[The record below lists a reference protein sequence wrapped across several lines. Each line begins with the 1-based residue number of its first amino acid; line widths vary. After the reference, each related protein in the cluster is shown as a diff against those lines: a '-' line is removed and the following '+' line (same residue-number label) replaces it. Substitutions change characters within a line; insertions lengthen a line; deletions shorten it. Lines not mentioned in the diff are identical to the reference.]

1 MHIYAIALEKG
12 GVGKSALAV
21 NLAAAFAR
29 INLRVLLI
37 DLDAQANA
45 THWLG
50 VHPDAV
56 RTEDSTLGLLMGR
69 SLEACVRT
77 TEEGVDLLPAH
88 PAMASLPMHIA
99 AAPNSGLFVL
109 RDALT
114 HTSTTTVGYQVVI
127 LDLAPARGPVQATA
141 LAAATRCIAPIQPE
155 DLVIKALADLVE
167 TVGQAQ
173 RINAHLRGISVI
185 RNKYL
190 VRSAG
195 DHAYDHALKQSYG
208 ASLLTTVIPNRAALR
223 DSPGLGQSVFRYT
236 GSDAVEVRAL
246 FLDLLDELMALD
258 GGAA

>member
-1 MHIYAIALEKG
+1 MHVYAVALEKG
-12 GVGKSALAV
+12 GVGKSALSV

-29 INLRVLLI
+29 VNLRVLLV

-50 VHPDAV
+50 VRPETV
-56 RTEDSTLGLLMGR
+56 RSEESTLGLLAGKP
-69 SLEACVRT
+69 LEACVRG

-109 RDALT
+109 RDAL
-114 HTSTTTVGYQVVI
+114 GQGPAYDVVI

-141 LAAATRCIAPIQPE
+141 LAAATRCIAPVQPE
-155 DLVIKALADLVE
+155 DLVIKALADLVT
-167 TVGQAQ
+167 TVAQAQ
-173 RINAHLRGISVI
+173 RLNPDLRGISIV

-195 DHAYDHALKQSYG
+195 DQVYDQALKEGYG
-208 ASLLTTVIPNRAALR
+208 AALLKTIIPNRAALR

-236 GSDAVEVRAL
+236 GGDASDVRGL
-246 FLDLLDELMALD
+246 FLDLLEELMALD
-258 GGAA
+258 GGTA

>member
-1 MHIYAIALEKG
+1 MHVYAVALEKG
-12 GVGKSALAV
+12 GVGKSALSV

-29 INLRVLLI
+29 VQLRVLLI

-50 VHPDAV
+50 VAPERV
-56 RTEDSTLGLLMGR
+56 RADESTLGLLMGKP
-69 SLEACVRT
+69 LDQCVRAT
-77 TEEGVDLLPAH
+77 AEGIDLLPAH

-109 RDALT
+109 RDALS
-114 HTSTTTVGYQVVI
+114 HPLPYDVVI

-141 LAAATRCIAPIQPE
+141 LAAATRCVAPVQPE
-155 DLVIKALADLVE
+155 DLVIKALGDLVA

-173 RINAHLRGISVI
+173 RLNPQLRGMSVV
-185 RNKYL
+185 RNKYS

-195 DHAYDHALKQSYG
+195 DQAYDHALKERYG
-208 ASLLTTVIPNRAALR
+208 PQLLKTVIPNRAALR

-236 GSDAVEVRAL
+236 GADASEVRGL
-246 FLDLLDELMALD
+246 FLDLLEELMALD
-258 GGAA
+258 GVIA

>member
-1 MHIYAIALEKG
+1 MHVYAVALEKG
-12 GVGKSALAV
+12 GVGKSAISV

-29 INLRVLLI
+29 VNLRVLLV

-50 VHPDAV
+50 IRPQEV
-56 RTEDSTLGLLMGR
+56 RSDESVLGLLAGNP
-69 SLEACVRT
+69 LEACIRA

-109 RDALT
+109 RDAL
-114 HTSTTTVGYQVVI
+114 SRADAYDVVL

-141 LAAATRCIAPIQPE
+141 LAAATRCIAPVQPE
-155 DLVIKALADLVE
+155 DLVIKALADLVA

-173 RINAHLRGISVI
+173 RLNPELRGISIV

-195 DHAYDHALKQSYG
+195 DQVYDQALREGYG
-208 ASLLTTVIPNRAALR
+208 GSLLATVIPNRAALR

-236 GSDAVEVRAL
+236 GGDASEVRGL
-246 FLDLLDELMALD
+246 FLDLMEELMALD

>member
-1 MHIYAIALEKG
+1 MHVYAIALEKG

-29 INLRVLLI
+29 ITLRVLLI

-50 VHPDAV
+50 VTPDTV
-56 RTEDSTLGLLMGR
+56 RADDTTLGLLMGR
-69 SLEACVRT
+69 PLEACVRPT
-77 TEEGVDLLPAH
+77 DEGVDLLPAH

-109 RDALT
+109 RDAL
-114 HTSTTTVGYQVVI
+114 SRAAGRYDVVI

-141 LAAATRCIAPIQPE
+141 LAAATRAVAPVQPE

-167 TVGQAQ
+167 TVAQAQ
-173 RINAHLRGISVI
+173 RLNPQLRGISVV

-195 DHAYDHALKQSYG
+195 DQAYDQALKQGYG
-208 ASLLTTVIPNRAALR
+208 DNLLATIIPSRAALR

-236 GSDAVEVRAL
+236 GGDAAEVRGL
-246 FLDLLDELMALD
+246 FLDLLEELMALD
-258 GGAA
+258 GGAR